1 MNKTKG
7 LDLAAVR
14 AVALDLDGVVWRGH
28 DILPGVP
35 DFFLFLRERGI
46 PYLAM
51 TNNSTRTIAEYVT
64 RLEAIG
70 IPIDGEHVVTSS
82 AVTADYLA
90 RHYPP
95 GTPLYVIGSDSLKAL
110 LTARGNVIDPDRAT
124 VVVVG
129 LDVTLT
135 YEKLAIAGQRIMAG
149 ADFIGTNADATFP
162 SAGKITP
169 GNGSQLAALITMTG
183 RKPVVLG
190 KPEPAMFMAALE
202 RLGAPP
208 AGTLMIGDRLD
219 TDIAGAVQVGMRT
232 ALVLSGVPA
241 APAPEGTTVATPDAV
256 FEDLADLLAA
266 WQG

>member
-1 MNKTKG
+1 MKTTKG
-7 LDLAAVR
+7 LDLTAIR
-14 AVALDLDGVVWRGH
+14 AVALDLDGVVWRGK

-35 DFFLFLRERGI
+35 DFFLFLRERRI

-51 TNNSTRTIAEYVT
+51 TNNSTRTIAEYVA
-64 RLEAIG
+64 RLEGIG
-70 IPIDGEHVVTSS
+70 IPIDGEHVITSS

-95 GTPLYVIGSDSLKAL
+95 GTPLYVIGSDSLKGL
-110 LTARGNVIDPDRAT
+110 LTARGNVIDPERAS

-135 YEKLAIAGQRIMAG
+135 YDKLAIAGQRIMAG

-162 SAGKITP
+162 TAGRITP
-169 GNGSQLAALITMTG
+169 GNGSLLAALITMTS

-202 RLGAPP
+202 RLGTPSAE
-208 AGTLMIGDRLD
+208 TLMIGDRLD

-241 APAPEGTTVATPDAV
+241 AENASAATPDAV
-256 FEDLADLLAA
+256 YEDLADLLAA
-266 WQG
+266 WRG

>member
-1 MNKTKG
+1 MSTNNG
-7 LDLAAVR
+7 LDLAAIR
-14 AVALDLDGVVWRGH
+14 AVALDLDGVVWRGGE
-28 DILPGVP
+28 ILPGVP
-35 DFFLFLRERGI
+35 DFFLYLRERGI

-51 TNNSTRTIAEYVT
+51 TNNSTRTVAEYVT
-64 RLEAIG
+64 RLDGIG
-70 IPIDGEHVVTSS
+70 IPIDGEHVITSS

-90 RHYPP
+90 RRYPP

-110 LTARGNVIDPDRAT
+110 LTARGNIIDPERAQ

-135 YEKLAIAGQRIMAG
+135 YDKLAIAGQRIMAG
-149 ADFIGTNADATFP
+149 AEFVGTNADATFP
-162 SAGKITP
+162 TAGKITP
-169 GNGSQLAALITMTG
+169 GNGSLLAALITMTG

-202 RLGAPP
+202 RLGAVP
-208 AGTLMIGDRLD
+208 AETLMIGDRLD

-241 APAPEGTTVATPDAV
+241 AEGGSMAAPDGVY
-256 FEDLADLLAA
+256 EDLADLLAA
-266 WQG
+266 WRG

>member
-1 MNKTKG
+1 MSTNNN

-14 AVALDLDGVVWRGH
+14 AVALDLDGVVWRGSE
-28 DILPGVP
+28 ILPGVP
-35 DFFLFLRERGI
+35 DFFLFLRDRHI

-51 TNNSTRTIAEYVT
+51 TNNSSRTVAEYVK
-64 RLEAIG
+64 RLEDIG
-70 IPIDGEHVVTSS
+70 IPVDGEHVITSS

-110 LTARGNVIDPDRAT
+110 LTARGNVIDPDEAR

-135 YEKLAIAGQRIMAG
+135 YDKLAVAGQRIMAG

-162 SAGKITP
+162 TAGKIAP

-202 RLGAPP
+202 RLGTAP
-208 AGTLMIGDRLD
+208 ADTLMIGDRLD
-219 TDIAGAVQVGMRT
+219 TDIAGAVQVGIRT

-241 APAPEGTTVATPDAV
+241 AQGATVATPDAV
-256 FEDLADLLAA
+256 YEDLADLLAA
-266 WQG
+266 WPR